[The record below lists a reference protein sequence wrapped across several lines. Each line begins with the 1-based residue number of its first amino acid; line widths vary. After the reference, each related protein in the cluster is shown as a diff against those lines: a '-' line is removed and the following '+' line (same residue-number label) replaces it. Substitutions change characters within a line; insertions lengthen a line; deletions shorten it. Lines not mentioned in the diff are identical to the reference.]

1 MGFISSLFGK
11 KKKKEDKK
19 QRVPYGSGYVHSSTG
34 ASIGS
39 SDESRNSL
47 YDANTQYP
55 SWYNDSS
62 SSQPSTDNSSFEG
75 FGGGSSGGGGASGDW
90 GSSSN
95 DSGSSYDSG
104 SSSYDSGSSSS
115 DSSSC
120 DSSSSSS
127 SSFD

>member
-19 QRVPYGSGYVHSSTG
+19 RPIPYGSGYVRSSNG

-39 SDESRNSL
+39 GDESKSSM
-47 YDANTQYP
+47 YDGNAQHP
-55 SWYNDSS
+55 SWYNDSPA
-62 SSQPSTDNSSFEG
+62 SQPSTDNTPSFGG
-75 FGGGSSGGGGASGDW
+75 FDGGSSGGGGASGDW
-90 GSSSN
+90 VSSS
-95 DSGSSYDSG
+95 SGSSYDSG

-115 DSSSC
+115 DSGSSC

-127 SSFD
+127 SFD